1 MRNYSYNNELNR
13 AVSLLNF
20 EQENWGEAKELLSSK
35 YNIPKYYLTLIVQ
48 KIFIRL
54 GKEERLDYGT
64 PQYSIWDQFHQ
75 VASEEVKSLQLV
87 S

>member
-1 MRNYSYNNELNR
+1 MRDTYNNELSR

-20 EQENWGEAKELLSSK
+20 EHENRTKAKNVLSNK
-35 YNIPKYYLTLIVQ
+35 YKIPHYYLTLIVN

-54 GKEERLDYGT
+54 GS
-64 PQYSIWDQFHQ
+64 YSLSMSGKSSYTLWDQFHQ
-75 VASEEVKSLQLV
+75 VASEEVKSLQLQ

>member
-1 MRNYSYNNELNR
+1 MRNYSYHNELNR

-20 EQENWGEAKELLSSK
+20 EQENLGKVKAVLSRK
-35 YNIPKYYLTLIVQ
+35 YNIPKYHLTSFVQ

-54 GKEERLDYGT
+54 GKEERVDSNT
-64 PQYSIWDQFHQ
+64 MQYSLWDQFHQ
-75 VASEEVKSLQLV
+75 VASEEVKSLHSL